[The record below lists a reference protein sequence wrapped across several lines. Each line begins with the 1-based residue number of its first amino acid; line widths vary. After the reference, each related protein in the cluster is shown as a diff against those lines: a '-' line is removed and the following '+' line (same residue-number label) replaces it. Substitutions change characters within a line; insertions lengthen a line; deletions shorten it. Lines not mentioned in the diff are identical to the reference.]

1 MKANDGLEAIE
12 VTKIF
17 GGAPALDRV
26 SLSIAPGEIHGL
38 IGHNGAGKS
47 TLLRVLAGAIRPEKG
62 SLRISGQE
70 VSFEHPADALKA
82 GISTVYQE
90 LSLLPNLTVVQ
101 NTFLGAEVTSA
112 GVLQRREMELE
123 TRQLLERFGL
133 DIDPFTKLAGLSV
146 ALRQFLEIAIAVHRK
161 MRFLLLDEPTAS
173 LEIAQVERLFEWL
186 KDLARREQVGIL
198 FIGHKLNEML
208 AVSDR
213 ITALIDGQVALS
225 KPVDAVTHADLI
237 AAITGK
243 QKEEGETVKTTGPGL
258 SAIGLGKPAI
268 GSGKDKPALVV
279 RDLQTL
285 HLTGV
290 NLIAKPGRV
299 LGIYGLVGS
308 GRSRFLRSLVGIEP
322 IVNGS
327 VSLFDRP
334 YRPTG
339 PRNAGR
345 QGVVLVTEDRKRNG
359 FIPQLDA
366 GLNVALPVLK
376 DYLALGWLKRGLM
389 RRDTAMALQKVEIRG
404 DLAGPMVRLSGGNQQ
419 KVLFAR
425 AIRQKPKLLLLDEPT
440 KGVDIGAK
448 GEIHQIIRRLAEG
461 SDEVLVI
468 VVSSEEEEIL
478 EVADDIVVFRSGTC
492 DGTVYD
498 PITLQTRESSLR
510 SLAWHRDDQG
520 GEMTNHR

>member
-1 MKANDGLEAIE
+1 MYVNADNGLEAIE

-17 GGAPALDRV
+17 GGVPAIDRV

-62 SLRISGQE
+62 SLRMSGQE

-101 NTFLGAEVTSA
+101 NTFLGAEMTAA
-112 GVLQRREMELE
+112 GVLQRREMEFE

-133 DIDPFTKLAGLSV
+133 DIDPFTKLADLSV
-146 ALRQFLEIAIAVHRK
+146 ALRQFLEIAVAVHRK

-186 KDLARREQVGIL
+186 KNLARREQVGIL

-208 AVSDR
+208 TVSDR

-225 KPVDAVTHADLI
+225 KPVGAVTHVDLI

-243 QKEEGETVKTTGPGL
+243 QMQEGETVKTSGAGR
-258 SAIGLGKPAI
+258 SAVV
-268 GSGKDKPALVV
+268 SGKDKTALVV

-290 NLIAKPGRV
+290 NLSAKPGRV

-322 IVNGS
+322 MVNGS

-334 YRPTG
+334 YRPSG
-339 PRNAGR
+339 PRDAAR

-376 DYLALGWLKRGLM
+376 DYLVLGWLKRGLM
-389 RRDTAMALQKVEIRG
+389 RRDTALALQKVEIRG
-404 DLAGPMVRLSGGNQQ
+404 DLEGPMVRLSGGNQQ

-448 GEIHQIIRRLAEG
+448 GEIHQIIRRLAKG

-478 EVADDIVVFRSGTC
+478 AVADDIVVFRSGTC

-498 PITLQTRESSLR
+498 PVSLRAREGSLR
-510 SLAWHRDDQG
+510 SLAWHRDDKG
-520 GEMTNHR
+520 

>member
-1 MKANDGLEAIE
+1 MNANNGLEAIE

-17 GGAPALDRV
+17 GGVPALDRV
-26 SLSIAPGEIHGL
+26 SLSIAPGEVHGL

-62 SLRISGQE
+62 SLRMSGQE

-101 NTFLGAEVTSA
+101 NTFLGAEVTA
-112 GVLQRREMELE
+112 VGVLQRREMELE

-133 DIDPFTKLAGLSV
+133 HIDPFTKLADLSV
-146 ALRQFLEIAIAVHRK
+146 ALRQFLEIAVAVHRK

-186 KDLARREQVGIL
+186 KNLARREQVGIL

-225 KPVDAVTHADLI
+225 KPVGAVTHADLI

-243 QKEEGETVKTTGPGL
+243 QMEEGETVKTSGGGR
-258 SAIGLGKPAI
+258 SAIA
-268 GSGKDKPALVV
+268 SGKDRPALVV

-290 NLIAKPGRV
+290 NLTAKPGRI

-322 IVNGS
+322 MVNGS

-334 YRPTG
+334 YRPSG
-339 PRNAGR
+339 PRDAAR

-376 DYLALGWLKRGLM
+376 DYLVLGWLKRGLM
-389 RRDTAMALQKVEIRG
+389 RRDTATALRKVEIRG

-440 KGVDIGAK
+440 KGVDIGVK
-448 GEIHQIIRRLAEG
+448 GEIHRIIRRLAEG
-461 SDEVLVI
+461 SDQVLVI
-468 VVSSEEEEIL
+468 VVSSEEEEISA
-478 EVADDIVVFRSGTC
+478 VADDIVVFRSGTC

-498 PITLQTRESSLR
+498 PVGLRAREGSLR

-520 GEMTNHR
+520 EE